1 RMAAIALRAFPSLSA
16 NSAAVAPLIQACQ
29 LSWVSVSSLAMAS
42 PSVLILR
49 FKALWAMAVPAARA
63 VSIRAI
69 VAARAAV
76 KSLRMAAIAL
86 RAFPSLSANSAAVA
100 PLIQACQLSWVSV
113 SSLAMASPSV
123 LILRFKAL
131 WAMAVPAARA
141 VSIRAIVAARA
152 AVKSLRMAAIAF
164 RAFPSLSA
172 NSAAVAPLIQACQL

>member
-1 RMAAIALRAFPSLSA
+1 
-16 NSAAVAPLIQACQ
+16 
-29 LSWVSVSSLAMAS
+29 MAS
-42 PSVLILR
+42 PAILVLR

-100 PLIQACQLSWVSV
+100 EVRQAGQQSWVSL
-113 SSLAMASPSV
+113 SSLAMTSPSV

-131 WAMAVPAARA
+131 WAMAVTA
-141 VSIRAIVAARA
+141 
-152 AVKSLRMAAIAF
+152 
-164 RAFPSLSA
+164 
-172 NSAAVAPLIQACQL
+172 